1 MKKISLFLIIISFFY
16 TNYSFSEEKIIFSI
30 NNKSYTTIDIENKIN
45 YLLLVNKMEKNKEN
59 FDKIK
64 SKAKENLIE
73 EILISEFIKE
83 RNISISEKDINI
95 TYNNMTKFLT
105 GDNNEIFLKM
115 INKYD
120 LTLEYIKN
128 EIVREI
134 SKEIIKQILT
144 EEIDVDSTFLE
155 NINYENYIKYK
166 INNLILYRNN
176 ISEKNY
182 NLQKKEIL
190 KIFKENNFNNSINI
204 IISKEFNINY
214 YQQKLINLDSINN
227 ELKKLIKNAKMNI
240 PLIYE
245 DKESLYIIEKIEI
258 LEPNIELIY
267 SFIQITSNNKDD
279 LTKYINNIDICKK
292 ENISKLK
299 EKKNI
304 NTKYFENISRKKLNQ
319 DIFNKLNNEYNYILI
334 KTTNLNTLIFICD
347 KTYNDNELK
356 EYAVNQKY
364 MNEINFKYK
373 KLLKKLKNTYNYT
386 NH

>member
-1 MKKISLFLIIISFFY
+1 MNTFFTEWTHFSSKNVIFRLEVSFRRLK
-16 TNYSFSEEKIIFSI
+16 TMGNS
-30 NNKSYTTIDIENKIN
+30 
-45 YLLLVNKMEKNKEN
+45 M
-59 FDKIK
+59 
-64 SKAKENLIE
+64 
-73 EILISEFIKE
+73 ILH
-83 RNISISEKDINI
+83 
-95 TYNNMTKFLT
+95 
-105 GDNNEIFLKM
+105 
-115 INKYD
+115 
-120 LTLEYIKN
+120 
-128 EIVREI
+128 
-134 SKEIIKQILT
+134 
-144 EEIDVDSTFLE
+144 
-155 NINYENYIKYK
+155 
-166 INNLILYRNN
+166 
-176 ISEKNY
+176 
-182 NLQKKEIL
+182 
-190 KIFKENNFNNSINI
+190 NSINI